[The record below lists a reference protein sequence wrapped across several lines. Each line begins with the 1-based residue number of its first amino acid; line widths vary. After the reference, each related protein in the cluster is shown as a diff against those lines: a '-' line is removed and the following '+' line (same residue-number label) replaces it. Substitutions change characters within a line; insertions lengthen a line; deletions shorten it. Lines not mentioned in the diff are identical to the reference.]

1 MDVRVHTGRQQKALP
16 VPSNHFTWSGA
27 PNFLLMGAVG
37 RKRLEKS
44 TWKDKSRP
52 QAKAD
57 TGREQ
62 QLRTL
67 LERRCPRWQL
77 RAVPRCWGRTWQLL
91 TGPSVAALTHPEERL
106 GLAELS
112 SQLLLSLAGLGGG
125 ETGEGKTKEKKKGE
139 SSCPMA
145 ALGVPTGFNLSSWC
159 SPFPSDGISPSF
171 FHPS

>member
-62 QLRTL
+62 QLGTL
-67 LERRCPRWQL
+67 RGEEMPQ
-77 RAVPRCWGRTWQLL
+77 
-91 TGPSVAALTHPEERL
+91 VAAPGRSQVL
-106 GLAELS
+106 GKDLAAPHRAICHS
-112 SQLLLSLAGLGGG
+112 PHAPRGAAGA
-125 ETGEGKTKEKKKGE
+125 
-139 SSCPMA
+139 C
-145 ALGVPTGFNLSSWC
+145 
-159 SPFPSDGISPSF
+159 
-171 FHPS
+171 